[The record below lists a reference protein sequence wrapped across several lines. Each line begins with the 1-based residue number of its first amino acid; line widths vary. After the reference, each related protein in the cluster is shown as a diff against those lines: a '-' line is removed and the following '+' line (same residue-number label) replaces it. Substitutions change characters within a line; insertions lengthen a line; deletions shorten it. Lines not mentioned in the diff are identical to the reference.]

1 MRKKGGKKLLVACAM
16 SIVLCAV
23 MLAGTTWAWFTDS
36 VTNAGN
42 KIQAGTLDVSLL
54 AAKSD
59 GAGGYGALAD
69 VSGSAEPIF
78 KDENWEPGYSTGVKL
93 AVKNNG
99 TLSLKYKLTFGN
111 LSATKG
117 IEAVL
122 EVAVDGTPVGT
133 LSEFVS
139 GAAFLEGT
147 LAGGETSAEKTVV
160 VTMQTSA
167 GNDYQ
172 GASAIFDIRLV
183 ATQTAAEEDGFG
195 NSDYDKDAPYPWD
208 GMTVT
213 EVLPR
218 VEEVQGVQTE
228 IYPVTNGAELAW
240 ISEQVNNPRTRAVSE
255 LYIVLQ
261 SDIDLNGMPWAPIGG
276 DLPFTGTFDG
286 AGHTIKNLTS
296 SVNPNSST
304 SNRGIALFGY
314 AENAVI
320 KNLKIENCDISARYA
335 ASAVVGDGCAP
346 LLFENIEVSGT
357 ICADQNVTNKYAQV
371 AGGILGQGFPGG
383 ADQEIIF
390 RNCVNRAD
398 ITVNKW
404 HAGGLW
410 GSVTTSEGNTV
421 ARILVEN
428 CQNYGN
434 MTAIGEDNGGYA
446 GGLGAFASVG
456 NCTITGSANYGVL
469 TAPTHVGELV
479 AWYSKTG
486 AAITENNGENV

>member
-1 MRKKGGKKLLVACAM
+1 MRKKSGKKLLISCAL
-16 SIVLCAV
+16 SVVLCV
-23 MLAGTTWAWFTDS
+23 FMLAGTTWAWFTDS

-59 GAGGYGALAD
+59 GAGGYGVLSD
-69 VSGSAEPIF
+69 VSESAEPIF
-78 KDENWEPGYSTGVKL
+78 KGENWEPGYSTGVKL

-99 TLSLKYKLTFGN
+99 TLSLKYKLIFGN
-111 LSATKG
+111 LTAANG
-117 IEAVL
+117 IEEVL
-122 EVAVDGTPVGT
+122 DVAVDGISVGT
-133 LSEFVS
+133 LAEFVS

-160 VTMQTSA
+160 VTMRTSA
-167 GNDYQ
+167 GNAYQ
-172 GASAIFDIRLV
+172 GAAAEFDVRLI
-183 ATQTAAEEDGFG
+183 ATQTAAE
-195 NSDYDKDAPYPWD
+195 APYPWD

-213 EVLPR
+213 EVVPR
-218 VEEVQGVQTE
+218 VEEIGGVQTE
-228 IYPVTNGAELAW
+228 IYPVASGAELAW
-240 ISEQVNNPRTRAVSE
+240 ISEQVNAPRTRTAPE
-255 LYIVLQ
+255 LHIVLQ
-261 SDIDLNGMPWAPIGG
+261 SDIDLNGMAWEPIGG

-286 AGHTIKNLTS
+286 GGHTIKNLTS
-296 SVNPNSST
+296 SVNPNSSS

-314 AENAVI
+314 AEHAVI
-320 KNLKIENCDISARYA
+320 KNLKIENCNISARYA

-357 ICADQNVTNKYAQV
+357 IRADQNVPGKVAQV

-383 ADQEIIF
+383 ADQEIVF

-398 ITVNKW
+398 ITVNKQ

-410 GSVTTSEGNTV
+410 GSVTASGGNTV

-434 MTAIGEDNGGYA
+434 MTALGEDNGGYA

-456 NCTITGSANYGVL
+456 NCTVTDSANYGIL
-469 TAPTHVGELV
+469 TAPRYEGGLV
-479 AWYSKTG
+479 AWYSVTG
-486 AAITENNGENV
+486 EAINENNGGII